1 METVNCFNVVAE
13 EADGYGR
20 SVGECVQG
28 RRDLK
33 ALMVKV
39 TRTVVPTLWYA
50 YHKWYVRA
58 SQVVCEHFSGYV

>member
-1 METVNCFNVVAE
+1 MAGVSGGF
-13 EADGYGR
+13 
-20 SVGECVQG
+20 GECVQG

-39 TRTVVPTLWYA
+39 TRTVVPKLWYA